1 MIATTKPLD
10 PEQFE
15 LQYPRYVYR
24 SHKNVKSMQW
34 REAALNFES
43 ECRQQRE
50 QIATLRETLRQV
62 EMDCCGMIGNCAGL
76 SAEGRTAKVN
86 YERIA
91 KRTRAALKVST

>member
-1 MIATTKPLD
+1 MTATQKPLD
-10 PEQFE
+10 LAQFE

-50 QIATLRETLRQV
+50 QIKALREALEEAANDLRRHDATQS
-62 EMDCCGMIGNCAGL
+62 E
-76 SAEGRTAKVN
+76 AEA
-86 YERIA
+86 
-91 KRTRAALKVST
+91 RAALAATHGDA